1 MTHKNAKYH
10 DDEDYYYMVKD
21 EVTTTKYLIHSQINA
36 KGFVEKPDV
45 VGAIFGQTEGLLSDS
60 LDLRELQKTGRI
72 GRIKVDMTNKS
83 GRTRGEVIIPSSL
96 DRIET
101 TILAASLETI
111 NRVGP
116 CEATLR
122 ITKIEDV
129 RAVKRR
135 TIVERAKELYKNMM
149 DEFTP
154 ESSRMIDEVK
164 DSIRRPEIIE
174 YGEDNLP
181 AGPNTPTSDAILI
194 VEGRSDVL
202 NLLKYGIKNTIA
214 VEGVNVPKTV
224 VELTKE
230 RTVTAFLDGDRGG
243 DLILK
248 ELLQIGDI
256 DYVTRAPRGLEV
268 EYLDKDQVIH
278 ALKNK
283 TSVDK
288 ITNHAN
294 YNHNNHNFHT
304 KTNSKP
310 YDNKFNKDYN
320 KSRNHNQKQSDQHFQ
335 ETKLSVE
342 YNQIKNQNNKFK
354 EEMQIE
360 NNDADVK
367 KDLNETFIEEINKNN
382 QEESPDNDLNLQKD
396 IEKSEEVSFTQKQED
411 DTKQTKQ
418 NKCLKI
424 LDDVSSTGKGKLLD
438 ANFNIIK
445 EVKVETIYNE
455 IKTSTDNIS
464 IVIFDGIISQRLV
477 DLSKE
482 KNIECLVAIKMSEVV
497 KKPETIK
504 IITK

>member
-10 DDEDYYYMVKD
+10 DDEEYYYVFKD

-83 GRTRGEVIIPSSL
+83 GKTKGEVIIPSSL

-116 CEATLR
+116 CEASLR
-122 ITKIEDV
+122 VTSIEDV

-149 DEFTP
+149 EEFTP

-164 DSIRRPEIIE
+164 ESIKVPEIIE

-224 VELTKE
+224 AELTKE

-256 DYVTRAPRGLEV
+256 DYVTRAPRGQEV
-268 EYLDKDQVIH
+268 EYLNKDQVIY

-288 ITNHAN
+288 SIPKGNVL
-294 YNHNNHNFHT
+294 FL
-304 KTNSKP
+304 
-310 YDNKFNKDYN
+310 
-320 KSRNHNQKQSDQHFQ
+320 
-335 ETKLSVE
+335 LS
-342 YNQIKNQNNKFK
+342 
-354 EEMQIE
+354 
-360 NNDADVK
+360 
-367 KDLNETFIEEINKNN
+367 
-382 QEESPDNDLNLQKD
+382 
-396 IEKSEEVSFTQKQED
+396 
-411 DTKQTKQ
+411 
-418 NKCLKI
+418 
-424 LDDVSSTGKGKLLD
+424 
-438 ANFNIIK
+438 
-445 EVKVETIYNE
+445 
-455 IKTSTDNIS
+455 
-464 IVIFDGIISQRLV
+464 
-477 DLSKE
+477 
-482 KNIECLVAIKMSEVV
+482 
-497 KKPETIK
+497 
-504 IITK
+504 